1 MTSIP
6 PPLEHCVR
14 HPHVPTGRHCTRC
27 ERPACN
33 DCLVA
38 AAVGSQCLDCVRSS
52 RPPRA
57 ERMRRW
63 NAVQPAVATRVL
75 VALNIAV
82 FVWTGFGGAGAFG
95 GAASSRQLQLGLTEY
110 FVASGEWWRVITAG
124 FLHYGALHIA
134 MNMLLLF
141 QLGRM
146 LEPALGS
153 ARFGLLYAASLLG
166 GSAGAVLVS
175 PDALTGGAS
184 GAVFGLMAAAVVGVR
199 GRGGNPFATG
209 LGATFAVNIA
219 LTLAIPGISIGGH
232 FGGAIAGAVSGAA
245 LLPPLRWRL
254 PQWVQVA
261 VPVAVGAACVLLA
274 LSR

>member
-1 MTSIP
+1 MSFP
-6 PPLEHCVR
+6 PPPPPPPPPR
-14 HPHVPTGRHCTRC
+14 RAS
-27 ERPACN
+27 RPAVRRRAPN
-33 DCLVA
+33 GTPVA
-38 AAVGSQCLDCVRSS
+38 GALIGVNLAIYLFD
-52 RPPRA
+52 
-57 ERMRRW
+57 
-63 NAVQPAVATRVL
+63 AVQSFDSGLLTDQVSDVQSRMV
-75 VALNIAV
+75 IAQQ
-82 FVWTGFGGAGAFG
+82 F
-95 GAASSRQLQLGLTEY
+95 LDD
-110 FVASGEWWRVITAG
+110 GEWWRLVTAG
-124 FLHYGALHIA
+124 FVHFGLLHVA

-175 PDALTGGAS
+175 PDAFTGGAS

-245 LLPPLRWRL
+245 LLPPVRYRP
-254 PQWVQVA
+254 PQWVQIA
-261 VPVAVGAACVLLA
+261 VPVAVGTACVLLA
-274 LSR
+274 MSR

>member
-1 MTSIP
+1 M
-6 PPLEHCVR
+6 
-14 HPHVPTGRHCTRC
+14 
-27 ERPACN
+27 RPA
-33 DCLVA
+33 A
-38 AAVGSQCLDCVRSS
+38 RR
-52 RPPRA
+52 RPPDGTPVA
-57 ERMRRW
+57 GALIGV
-63 NAVQPAVATRVL
+63 NLAIYLLDAVQSSDSGLLSDQLSGVQSRMV
-75 VALNIAV
+75 IAQQ
-82 FVWTGFGGAGAFG
+82 F
-95 GAASSRQLQLGLTEY
+95 LDD
-110 FVASGEWWRVITAG
+110 GEWWRLVTAG
-124 FLHYGALHIA
+124 FVHFGALHVA

-175 PDALTGGAS
+175 PDAFTGGAS

-245 LLPPLRWRL
+245 LLPPPRWR
-254 PQWVQVA
+254 PARWVQVA

-274 LSR
+274 MSR

>member
-1 MTSIP
+1 VLI
-6 PPLEHCVR
+6 
-14 HPHVPTGRHCTRC
+14 
-27 ERPACN
+27 
-33 DCLVA
+33 
-38 AAVGSQCLDCVRSS
+38 AVNLAISLLDAVRSFDS
-52 RPPRA
+52 IQAIDGLSDIQR
-57 ERMRRW
+57 RM
-63 NAVQPAVATRVL
+63 V
-75 VALNIAV
+75 IAQQ
-82 FVWTGFGGAGAFG
+82 F
-95 GAASSRQLQLGLTEY
+95 LDN
-110 FVASGEWWRVITAG
+110 GEWWRLVTAG
-124 FLHYGALHIA
+124 FVHVA

-153 ARFGLLYAASLLG
+153 VKFALLYAASLLG

-184 GAVFGLMAAAVVGVR
+184 GAVFGLMAAAVVGLR

-232 FGGAIAGAVSGAA
+232 FGGAIAGAAA
-245 LLPPLRWRL
+245 GIVLLAPARRQP
-254 PQWVQVA
+254 PQWAQVA
-261 VPVAVGAACVLLA
+261 VPVLVGAACVLLA

>member
-1 MTSIP
+1 
-6 PPLEHCVR
+6 
-14 HPHVPTGRHCTRC
+14 
-27 ERPACN
+27 
-33 DCLVA
+33 VA
-38 AAVGSQCLDCVRSS
+38 R
-52 RPPRA
+52 RA
-57 ERMRRW
+57 P
-63 NAVQPAVATRVL
+63 NGTPV
-75 VALNIAV
+75 
-82 FVWTGFGGAGAFG
+82 AGALIGVNVAIYLFDAVREFDAVRAVDG
-95 GAASSRQLQLGLTEY
+95 VSDVQSRMVIAQQFLDG
-110 FVASGEWWRVITAG
+110 GEWWRLVTAG
-124 FLHYGALHIA
+124 FVHFGALHVA

-153 ARFGLLYAASLLG
+153 ARFALLYAASLLG

-232 FGGAIAGAVSGAA
+232 FGGALAGAVSGAA
-245 LLPPLRWRL
+245 LLPPVRHR
-254 PQWVQVA
+254 PPSWVQVA

-274 LSR
+274 LR

>member
-1 MTSIP
+1 VQRRAPNGTP
-6 PPLEHCVR
+6 
-14 HPHVPTGRHCTRC
+14 
-27 ERPACN
+27 
-33 DCLVA
+33 VA
-38 AAVGSQCLDCVRSS
+38 GVLIAVNLAISLLDAVRSFDS
-52 RPPRA
+52 IQAIDGLSDIQR
-57 ERMRRW
+57 RM
-63 NAVQPAVATRVL
+63 V
-75 VALNIAV
+75 IAQQ
-82 FVWTGFGGAGAFG
+82 F
-95 GAASSRQLQLGLTEY
+95 LDN
-110 FVASGEWWRVITAG
+110 GEWWRLVTAG
-124 FLHYGALHIA
+124 FVHFGMLHVA

-153 ARFGLLYAASLLG
+153 VKFALLYAASLLG

-184 GAVFGLMAAAVVGVR
+184 GAVFGLMAAAVVGLR

-232 FGGAIAGAVSGAA
+232 FGGAIAGAAA
-245 LLPPLRWRL
+245 GIVLLAPARRQP
-254 PQWVQVA
+254 PQWAQVA
-261 VPVAVGAACVLLA
+261 VPVLVGAACVLLA

>member
-1 MTSIP
+1 
-6 PPLEHCVR
+6 V
-14 HPHVPTGRHCTRC
+14 
-27 ERPACN
+27 
-33 DCLVA
+33 
-38 AAVGSQCLDCVRSS
+38 
-52 RPPRA
+52 
-57 ERMRRW
+57 
-63 NAVQPAVATRVL
+63 
-75 VALNIAV
+75 
-82 FVWTGFGGAGAFG
+82 
-95 GAASSRQLQLGLTEY
+95 
-110 FVASGEWWRVITAG
+110 
-124 FLHYGALHIA
+124 HYGLLHVA

-153 ARFGLLYAASLLG
+153 ARFALLYAASLLG

-209 LGATFAVNIA
+209 LGATFAINIA

-245 LLPPLRWRL
+245 LLPPLRYRP

-261 VPVAVGAACVLLA
+261 VPVAVGAGCVLLSLA
-274 LSR
+274 R